1 MNATKLFNLLKQ
13 FHVYESKKKNEIKEL
28 EHVAAASRGK
38 RHVKFINQKMVV
50 N

>member
-1 MNATKLFNLLKQ
+1 MNALKLFNLLKQ
-13 FHVYESKKKNEIKEL
+13 FHGYESNKKHEVKEL
-28 EHVAAASRGK
+28 APKDKANGGK

>member
-13 FHVYESKKKNEIKEL
+13 FHGYESNKKHEVKEL
-28 EHVAAASRGK
+28 EPKGKSNGGK
-38 RHVKFINQKMVV
+38 RHVRFINQKMVV